1 MSGRRLAWLALGA
14 FVIVALVALAG
25 VHVIQGNFWA
35 DVFGRDPNEKL
46 VVLFKD
52 GDYLIFTNDSPN
64 GVDFPGDWV
73 FRELGKRGGDIM
85 AVIHNH
91 PNLGRFSEQDGVFY
105 RYLMRNGYDGR
116 NFLLLF
122 PTGKVIEYQ
131 Q

>member
-1 MSGRRLAWLALGA
+1 MSKRLMIWITISALA
-14 FVIVALVALAG
+14 VAVLVAIAG

-35 DVFGRDPNEKL
+35 DAFGRDPNEKL

-52 GDYLIFTNDSPN
+52 GDYLIFTNDNPN

-73 FRELGKRGGDIM
+73 FNELRKRGGDIM
-85 AVIHNH
+85 AVVHNH
-91 PNLGRFSEQDGVFY
+91 PNLGRFSEKDGVFY
-105 RYLMRNGYDGR
+105 RYLMRHGYSGQ